1 MEGFTT
7 TYRRHRGAALAVLA
21 GLPWP
26 EALAARVVLLVLGVL
41 TLLLLTLIG
50 WAVLLRLRRKR
61 EETHQD
67 ALESQW
73 EPVLEDILARRRPFW
88 ALDDAVTGDDV
99 TAFLSFLHRH
109 AMQAAP
115 AHLPW
120 IRIVAR
126 PYLPF
131 APDPLTARTPEQRAF
146 RVHQWGWLAP
156 PRGDALLHA
165 ALNDAS
171 AFVTMVALRALIR
184 RRTAR
189 RATLS
194 AAEQR
199 AFARA
204 VVNRLPRFK
213 DWRRTSMA
221 ALLAQIDAIARPLR
235 RLFADRGAAPW
246 VRALAAAALKRLADA
261 EAAPL
266 AVQLLKRE
274 RALPLQTAALRLLAA
289 VGTPDHAA
297 LLRQLCTADNEVIR
311 IRALSA
317 LSHVGDVSDV
327 PLFERA
333 LHDPSQWVAR
343 QAALGLVRLGH
354 PQALHTLAHSAHARA
369 SLAFQVLSHH
379 RLAA

>member
-1 MEGFTT
+1 MTVVVLSYPCASPPVLLATGGF
-7 TYRRHRGAALAVLA
+7 AFDAL
-21 GLPWP
+21 G
-26 EALAARVVLLVLGVL
+26 ARVVLLVLGAL
-41 TLLLLTLIG
+41 ILLLMGLLG

-61 EETHQD
+61 EEDRQD
-67 ALESQW
+67 GLERRW
-73 EPVLEDILARRRPFW
+73 APLLDDILRRRRPFW
-88 ALDDAVTGDDV
+88 ALDDAVAADDI
-99 TAFLSFLHRH
+99 TSFLSFLHRH
-109 AMQAAP
+109 AMHAAP
-115 AHLPW
+115 PQLRW

-131 APDPLTARTPEQRAF
+131 APAPLAARTAEQRAF

-156 PRGDALLHA
+156 PNMEAPLQA

-171 AFVTMVALRALIR
+171 AFVAMVALRALIR

-189 RATLS
+189 RTELDAS
-194 AAEQR
+194 AQR
-199 AFARA
+199 AFAR
-204 VVNRLPRFK
+204 VVVAHVHRFK
-213 DWRRTSMA
+213 DWRQKSLA
-221 ALLAQIDAIARPLR
+221 ALLAQVDAIAHPLR
-235 RLFADRGAAPW
+235 RRLIDRYAATW
-246 VRALAAAALKRLADA
+246 VRTLAAATLKRLDDA
-261 EAAPL
+261 KAAPL
-266 AVQLLKRE
+266 AVQLLERE

-289 VGTPDHAA
+289 VGDRRHVP
-297 LLRQLCTADNEVIR
+297 LLRRACSADNEVIR

-317 LSHVGDVSDV
+317 LSHVGDASDV